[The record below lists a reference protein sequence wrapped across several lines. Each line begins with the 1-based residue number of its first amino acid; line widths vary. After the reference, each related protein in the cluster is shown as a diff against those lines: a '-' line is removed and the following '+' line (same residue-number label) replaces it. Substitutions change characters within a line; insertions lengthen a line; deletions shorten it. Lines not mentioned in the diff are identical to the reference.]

1 MCHRRVTLPCSVQ
14 IDAACSVWLL
24 SAAYRNR
31 AMRHALHG
39 VGKKSNMLYQ
49 KRYVKEMEY
58 RTLYYGLVTIIGYIT
73 TFAFSVGLTHALC
86 GSPLWCPS
94 QHTQFP

>member
-39 VGKKSNMLYQ
+39 MGKKSNMLY
-49 KRYVKEMEY
+49 VSE
-58 RTLYYGLVTIIGYIT
+58 TLYRKYGNI
-73 TFAFSVGLTHALC
+73 ALC
-86 GSPLWCPS
+86 IMGL
-94 QHTQFP
+94 